1 MTGNNG
7 NNKNFR
13 ELLRASMKSRDT
25 EEWIDIYFT
34 RPIGLFFTL
43 IWQRLGV
50 HPNTIT
56 MLSMFLGAAAAVM
69 FYHTET
75 WMNVAGILLL
85 MSANFCDST
94 DGQLARLT
102 GQKTLV
108 GRVLD
113 GFAGDLWF
121 FCIYTALCLR
131 MMPMPMP
138 YTGIEWGIWIWVI
151 AFIAGVLCHSPQSS
165 LADYYRQ
172 IHLLFLKGREGSE
185 LDSYESQHEIYK
197 RLPGKGAFWARAFYY
212 NYQNYCKSQERRTP
226 CFQTLMARL
235 KAEYG
240 TIDNVPQALRD
251 EFRAG
256 SLPLMPYT
264 NILSFNVRA
273 ICLYAVCLL
282 GCPWVY
288 FLIEITVLNI
298 IYIYMHKTHETLCR
312 HLTNKI

>member
-1 MTGNNG
+1 MTDES
-7 NNKNFR
+7 KKDKSFKA
-13 ELLRASMKSRDT
+13 LLRASMKSQDT

-34 RPIGLFFTL
+34 RPIGLFFAL

-50 HPNTIT
+50 HPNAVTV
-56 MLSMFLGAAAAVM
+56 LSMFLGVAAAVM

-75 WMNVAGILLL
+75 WTNIAGILLL

-102 GQKTLV
+102 GKKTLV

-131 MMPMPMP
+131 MMSMPMP
-138 YTGIEWGIWIWVI
+138 CTGIEWGIWIWVL
-151 AFIAGVLCHSPQSS
+151 AFISGVLCHSPQSS

-172 IHLLFLKGREGSE
+172 IHLLFLKGRAGTE
-185 LDSYESQHEIYK
+185 LDSYESQHKIYVS
-197 RLPGKGAFWARAFYY
+197 LPKKGAFWARTFYY

-226 CFQTLMARL
+226 CFQKFIAKLR
-235 KAEYG
+235 AEYG
-240 TIDNVPQALRD
+240 TIDNVPQVLRD
-251 EFRAG
+251 EFRTG

-273 ICLYAVCLL
+273 ICLYATCLL

-288 FLIEITVLNI
+288 FIIEITILNI
-298 IYIYMHKTHETLCR
+298 IYIYMHKTHEALCCQ
-312 HLTNKI
+312 LTNKI